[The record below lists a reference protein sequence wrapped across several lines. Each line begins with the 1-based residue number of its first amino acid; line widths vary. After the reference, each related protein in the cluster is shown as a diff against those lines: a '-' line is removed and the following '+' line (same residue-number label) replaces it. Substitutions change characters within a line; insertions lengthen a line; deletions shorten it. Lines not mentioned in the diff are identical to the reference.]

1 MRTYADRKVVHTS
14 REALDQ
20 SLAFVKFSDW
30 RRLTFFLG
38 IPTLLALYG
47 ASANLGALEADG
59 IWVTLQFYI
68 AHSYVPWWMTCLST
82 RIAYIL
88 LARLQPA
95 APLLWVIGASV
106 SCLLLI
112 PYLSWVGT
120 QIPGGPAAG
129 GDHLSI
135 THFFIHASRI
145 MVIWVFANYI
155 FDYFVGLP
163 RYRYPQAAVLPL
175 TPSVE
180 QTDHMVNKAAIEA
193 PKIPEFLLK
202 SGKVNSVEDLYSVSA
217 EEHYVRIHT
226 ASGDELIYKRFA
238 DAVKELSALSGMRI
252 HRSHW
257 VAPCAVKDV
266 VREGKRMFI
275 RLKDGTQLPVSRP
288 YQSMVRSTARGCGHP
303 SHSVAEVHLP

>member
-1 MRTYADRKVVHTS
+1 MRTHADRQVVHTP

-20 SLAFVKFSDW
+20 SLAFIKFSDW
-30 RRLTFFLG
+30 RRWSFFLG

-47 ASANLGALEADG
+47 ASANLGAFEADG
-59 IWVTLQFYI
+59 IWVTLRFYI

-112 PYLSWVGT
+112 PYMSWVGT
-120 QIPGGPAAG
+120 QIPGNSVVVGAQLPVA
-129 GDHLSI
+129 
-135 THFFIHASRI
+135 HFLIYVSRI
-145 MVIWVFANYI
+145 MVIWVLANFI
-155 FDYFVGLP
+155 FERFIGLS
-163 RYRYPQAAVLPL
+163 RYRYPQAAVLPEM
-175 TPSVE
+175 PSVE
-180 QTDHMVNKAAIEA
+180 KASHITNKTAEM
-193 PKIPEFLLK
+193 PQVPEFLLK
-202 SGKVNSVEDLYSVSA
+202 CSKISAIEDLYSVSA

-257 VAPCAVKDV
+257 VAPYAVKDV
-266 VREGKRMFI
+266 VREGKRMFV
-275 RLKDGTQLPVSRP
+275 RLEDGTQLPVSRP
-288 YQSMVRSTARGCGHP
+288 YQSMVRSTARSCGHP
-303 SHSVAEVHLP
+303 SHPIPEVHLP